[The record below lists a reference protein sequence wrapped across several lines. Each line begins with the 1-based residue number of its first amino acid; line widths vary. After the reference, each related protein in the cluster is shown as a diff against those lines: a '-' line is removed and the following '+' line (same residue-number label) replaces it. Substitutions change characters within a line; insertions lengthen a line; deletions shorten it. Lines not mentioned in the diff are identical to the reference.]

1 MHLVNFLFSF
11 FSSFCFKYF
20 SCYQI
25 LPPQGA
31 RGGGKL
37 KNIYPCLD
45 PIGIEPLSLGA
56 DAVHLVGEG
65 DGPVREVVAGGPGN
79 VADDADLI
87 QVEI

>member
-1 MHLVNFLFSF
+1 M
-11 FSSFCFKYF
+11 
-20 SCYQI
+20 
-25 LPPQGA
+25 
-31 RGGGKL
+31 